1 MNSEIMERI
10 QVRTKH
16 AEYQMHIQILGS
28 INVNREYGYASE
40 LRAPEAVIEWLAKQ
54 EPVHKSAASDTRLYI
69 EAEVVKF
76 KDTTNAFLIH
86 GTPLNNE
93 AGCLLGVNPESPVVI
108 QMFDY
113 ATQADKVKRMNKEQA
128 MSFTIGGEEE

>member
-1 MNSEIMERI
+1 
-10 QVRTKH
+10 
-16 AEYQMHIQILGS
+16 MHIQILGS

-54 EPVHKSAASDTRLYI
+54 EPVLKSAASDTLLYVK
-69 EAEVVKF
+69 AEVIKF
-76 KDTTNAFLIH
+76 SDKTNALLIL
-86 GTPLNNE
+86 GTPLNN
-93 AGCLLGVNPESPVVI
+93 ASGCLLGVNPESPVVI

-113 ATQADKVKRMNKEQA
+113 ASQADQVIPMNKEHA